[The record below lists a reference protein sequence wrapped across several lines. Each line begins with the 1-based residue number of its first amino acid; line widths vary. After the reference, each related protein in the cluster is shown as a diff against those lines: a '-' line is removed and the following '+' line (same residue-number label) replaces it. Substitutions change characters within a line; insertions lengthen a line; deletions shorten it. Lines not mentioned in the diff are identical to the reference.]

1 MAETYA
7 LLVQIESHE
16 YYGEFYLLGEGYSTQ
31 AEVLDHV
38 ASDHLVRLSDDA
50 HIESYLLDVL
60 SEGQIV
66 SKDEYEATDADI
78 ECWLHVDV
86 PYQRYTFGSNNTM
99 TEFTRKPTE
108 GEIASKVEDLRS

>member
-31 AEVLDHV
+31 AEVLEHV
-38 ASDHLVRLSDDA
+38 AGDHLVGLSDAA
-50 HIESYLLDVL
+50 HVETYLLDVL
-60 SEGQIV
+60 SKGQNV
-66 SKDEYEATDADI
+66 SKDEYEATDTDI

-86 PYQRYTFGSNNTM
+86 PYRRYAFGSNDSI
-99 TEFTRKPTE
+99 TEFTRKVTE
-108 GEIASKVEDLRS
+108 DEIASKVEELRS